1 VSNRREHFDVERP
14 LVLMVAFVV
23 VTTTASALR
32 DRDAKRATM
41 DSNYQ
46 VTGFARDQQ
55 RRN

>member
-23 VTTTASALR
+23 VTATASALR